1 MPVIKGLE
9 GTFDTVASTY
19 EKKNT
24 VLIGFMG
31 SGKTTVGEVLAQK
44 LQLKVEDTDKL
55 IEAQEGRS
63 ISDIFAKEG
72 EGFFRELETGL
83 LQEISA
89 ESKVCILSVG
99 GGTPVRPENRTLLKQ
114 CGMVIYLRVRPE
126 TVYDRVKHDTQ
137 RPLLQCDDPLGK
149 IRELMAFREDAY
161 SECADIII
169 DVDEMS
175 VEMVVEEI
183 LTRLQRRGIEDM
195 V

>member
-1 MPVIKGLE
+1 MSQ
-9 GTFDTVASTY
+9 TQM
-19 EKKNT
+19 KNI

-31 SGKTTVGEVLAQK
+31 CGKSTVGKVLAK
-44 LQLKVEDTDKL
+44 RLQLLVEDTDKL
-55 IEAQEGRS
+55 IEAREGRT

-72 EGFFRELETGL
+72 EGYFRDLETGL

-89 ESKVCILSVG
+89 ESKVRILSVG
-99 GGTPVRPENRTLLKQ
+99 GGTPVRLENRKLIKQ
-114 CGMVIYLRVRPE
+114 CGLVIYLRVCPE
-126 TVYDRVKHDTQ
+126 TVYERVKHDTK

-149 IRELMAFREDAY
+149 IRELMASREDAY
-161 SECADIII
+161 NECADIIV
-169 DVDEMS
+169 DVDEKS

>member
-1 MPVIKGLE
+1 MSQ
-9 GTFDTVASTY
+9 TQT
-19 EKKNT
+19 KNI

-31 SGKTTVGEVLAQK
+31 CGKSTVGKVLAK
-44 LQLKVEDTDKL
+44 RLLLPVEDTDKL
-55 IEAQEGRS
+55 IEAREGRT
-63 ISDIFAKEG
+63 ISDIFSKEG
-72 EGFFRELETGL
+72 EGYFRDLETGL

-89 ESKVCILSVG
+89 ESKVRILSVG
-99 GGTPVRPENRTLLKQ
+99 GGTPVRPENRGLIKQ

-126 TVYDRVKHDTQ
+126 TVYGRVKHDAK

-149 IRELMAFREDAY
+149 IRELMASREDAY
-161 SECADIII
+161 SECADNII

-183 LTRLQRRGIEDM
+183 LTRLQHRGIEDM

>member
-1 MPVIKGLE
+1 MSQ
-9 GTFDTVASTY
+9 TQT
-19 EKKNT
+19 KNI

-31 SGKTTVGEVLAQK
+31 CGKSTVGKVLAK
-44 LQLKVEDTDKL
+44 RLQLPVEDTDKL
-55 IEAQEGRS
+55 IEAREGRT

-72 EGFFRELETGL
+72 EGYFRDLETGL

-89 ESKVCILSVG
+89 QSKERILSVG
-99 GGTPVRPENRTLLKQ
+99 GGTPVRLENRKLLKQ
-114 CGMVIYLRVRPE
+114 CGKVIYLRVRPE
-126 TVYDRVKHDTQ
+126 TVYGRVKHDTK

-149 IRELMAFREDAY
+149 IRELMVSREDAY

-183 LTRLQRRGIEDM
+183 LTRL
-195 V
+195 

>member
-1 MPVIKGLE
+1 MSQ
-9 GTFDTVASTY
+9 TQA
-19 EKKNT
+19 KNI

-31 SGKTTVGEVLAQK
+31 CGKSTVGKVLAK
-44 LQLKVEDTDKL
+44 RLQLPVEDTDKL
-55 IEAQEGRS
+55 IEAREGRT

-72 EGFFRELETGL
+72 EGYFRDLETGL

-89 ESKVCILSVG
+89 ESKVRILSVG
-99 GGTPVRPENRTLLKQ
+99 GGTPVRPENRGLIKQ

-126 TVYDRVKHDTQ
+126 TVYGRVKHDAK

-149 IRELMAFREDAY
+149 IRELMASREDAY
-161 SECADIII
+161 SECADNII

-183 LTRLQRRGIEDM
+183 LTRLQHRGIDDM